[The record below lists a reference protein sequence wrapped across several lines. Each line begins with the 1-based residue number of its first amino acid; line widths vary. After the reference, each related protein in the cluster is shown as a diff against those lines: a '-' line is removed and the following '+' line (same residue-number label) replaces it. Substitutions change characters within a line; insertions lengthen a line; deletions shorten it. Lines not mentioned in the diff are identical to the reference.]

1 MVQGEEE
8 GDVGGG
14 KWRVSW
20 VENYKRGKFN
30 EGRERE
36 REISTDFLSHQ
47 GCGEVAENKN
57 GTKEA

>member
-36 REISTDFLSHQ
+36 REKFPPISFPTR
-47 GCGEVAENKN
+47 GVER
-57 GTKEA
+57 